1 MEESWVWRRGGM
13 EGRDVW
19 RRWRYGGE
27 GGMEEREVWRRGGME
42 ERKVWWR
49 GRYGGEGGME
59 EREVWRKREDREGEK
74 DIYSA
79 NRIEWISYN
88 LNA

>member
-1 MEESWVWRRGGM
+1 MEESWLWRRGGI

-42 ERKVWWR
+42 ERKVW
-49 GRYGGEGGME
+49 
-59 EREVWRKREDREGEK
+59 RKREDREGEK
-74 DIYSA
+74 DRYSA
-79 NRIEWISYN
+79 NRIE
-88 LNA
+88 